1 MQNCLKCGTKTQVYD
16 SRLTDDG
23 SGSLRRKRKCPKCGA
38 RHATIEMLDE
48 PDISFQGPRP
58 RNPDKAKPK
67 KPEQKKKPQPKI
79 QGGSKKPARLMTDD
93 DYEEDYTYTADEM
106 DFVRDVF
113 GNSGDIE

>member
-23 SGSLRRKRKCPKCGA
+23 SLRRKRKCPQCGA

-48 PDISFQGPRP
+48 TTIPFARP
-58 RNPDKAKPK
+58 RQPSPPKPQPKK
-67 KPEQKKKPQPKI
+67 KPEVKGKPQPKI

-106 DFVRDVF
+106 EFVRGVF
-113 GNSGDIE
+113 GNSGGRE